1 MSALNVPPQPQE
13 PGNVYVGGNGVN
25 YIWTGTIWEV
35 SGTPGTT
42 GNVTFS
48 GNTIATGN
56 DGDLVLQASSEQWT
70 FGIDGNL
77 TLPTGG
83 TINYS
88 DGSDALVLEPATT
101 SVLGGVKLGE
111 GFVLNA
117 SNQVTT
123 SKLYSTNL
131 TQPTQHYRLELD
143 TNGVVILPDQSIIN
157 GSTLRAV
164 AGSYA
169 GLTTNDGENSWMWVD
184 SGGAYIAT
192 EYSTTA
198 NQWTFDND
206 GNLTLPVGGTI
217 NYSNGSNALVGGGG
231 VTDLIANG
239 SANLT
244 ISSDGTLV
252 LSHPDEPVYHPLD
265 TQLVIEKAA
274 GNYHIISGAY
284 GLSLQATPVLGGY
297 GDLTNNNYVDIFH
310 DGISINVNDNT
321 WGFDLGGN
329 LTLPNS
335 VSTISSN
342 TAIMGLN
349 IVIENMSYTGS
360 GYPIV
365 YLPYSW
371 FDNTPSI
378 EIIGGVGTQAVN
390 STNQWAIV
398 TGVYDEPDV
407 GLTFALDRSLVITD
421 TMRFYSQVADPTA
434 STTLLVGD
442 QSWQLD
448 ANGNL
453 TMPLVTRMNSG
464 GIGAVRSAEFGTVV
478 NAEAPGVINTSN
490 IYMSAGTGEARIMSD
505 ANGNTL
511 TYFGVEDPGFA
522 GFVSMDAGVTS
533 QYAVGLDANSNI
545 ILGATQPSG
554 TVTTTMYTASIGAI
568 NGDYN
573 INGLYADSTSTVV
586 SGIDNVKIQTGG
598 GEIWT
603 FGADGGLIF
612 PDGGGGNP
620 TTEIYTT
627 SGGSQYYIESYY
639 AGGRG
644 SGTYL
649 QLDADN
655 GAVILQANAGPSG
668 TSIWTFSGD
677 GNLTLPAGGTI
688 NYSDGSNALVGG
700 GGGVTNQ
707 LVNSN
712 YAFTLESNGNLTL
725 PPGGNINAAPTVDY
739 GDGNSIVLTAGSTT
753 GCVHVG
759 GSIILNA
766 GSGGASGGIERG
778 GNILL
783 NTNSGTWAFGND
795 GNLTFPTGNLVITPD
810 NASLGNAAVISSTD
824 HNLITLSTGVNG
836 GTSSLWVENYAGI
849 GTSNIAAVYSNPVP
863 GSGIVR
869 IAVGQ
874 NGGPGPKLWD
884 FDQTGNL
891 TLPAG
896 GTINFADGGN
906 ALVGG
911 GNVGPTGPS
920 GVTGPSGADSTITG
934 PTGPGVGDTGP
945 TGPSG
950 IQGPTGPGI
959 GDTGPTGETGPTGPG
974 ITGPTGEP
982 GPTGPSGE
990 TGPTGP
996 EVTGPTGNDGATGP
1010 SGETG
1015 PTGPVSAVNYAS
1027 LAQSVV
1033 VTPPTFGNGGSGQ
1046 LRVDVN
1052 AIVVS
1057 SNVNISNVGFMITA
1071 LDTGSSGVGLLAE
1084 GTPATGVQTIQINGI
1099 SGTGQTYYVSAF
1111 VTSQLGTTWSEVYL
1125 ATSGICL
1132 IAGTMITLADGT
1144 KKAIENITYSDTLL
1158 AWDFDQ
1164 GKFTTAKPLWIKQ
1177 GETGG
1182 AHNRLTFSDGTV
1194 LRTFDQHRIFNK
1206 QWGAFTYPMTDNTP
1220 LGTLTFNEQGD
1231 EVMLVNK
1238 EQVFGRVEYYN
1249 VITDRHI
1256 NLFSDSILTSCRLN
1270 NAYPI
1275 VDMQFN
1281 KSGRTLRHASEFVGI
1296 DARWI
1301 AGLRLCE
1308 QTYSADDMRWYVA
1321 RLELLDIAQLDS
1333 DQSAAA

>member
-1 MSALNVPPQPQE
+1 LTVDLHNGGVQAGSVLQFGDASQQAIITGPTTVLDQNAQRLIIQGPR
-13 PGNVYVGGNGVN
+13 GNGLNSEGGDVYFWAGDADAN
-25 YIWTGTIWEV
+25 GGDIKIYAGDADNV
-35 SGTPGTT
+35 TT
-42 GNVTFS
+42 GS
-48 GNTIATGN
+48 GGYINIDAGN
-56 DGDLVLQASSEQWT
+56 GYDYGGDLTLSAGGSTLNGGDISLYAGYASGGTSGIIQLSSNDNTWS
-70 FGIDGNL
+70 FGSNGNL
-77 TLPTGG
+77 TLPGGGIITDSVETVIISGAGTSAVNQTYRKISSGQYIGQTDNVYLIDPPEAPSTTYKLRSAFDAGGLYESEDLVTWTIVAGAGGGAAPVPTGVIVAQHITVTVDSSDWRFDSTGNLTLPAGG

-88 DGSDALVLEPATT
+88 D
-101 SVLGGVKLGE
+101 
-111 GFVLNA
+111 
-117 SNQVTT
+117 
-123 SKLYSTNL
+123 
-131 TQPTQHYRLELD
+131 
-143 TNGVVILPDQSIIN
+143 
-157 GSTLRAV
+157 
-164 AGSYA
+164 
-169 GLTTNDGENSWMWVD
+169 
-184 SGGAYIAT
+184 
-192 EYSTTA
+192 
-198 NQWTFDND
+198 
-206 GNLTLPVGGTI
+206 
-217 NYSNGSNALVGGGG
+217 GSNALVGGGG

-321 WGFDLGGN
+321 WGFDLVGN
-329 LTLPNS
+329 LTLPNG
-335 VSTISSN
+335 VSIISSN

-390 STNQWAIV
+390 SMNQWAIV

-554 TVTTTMYTASIGAI
+554 TVTTTMYTTSIGAI
-568 NGDYN
+568 NSDYN

-586 SGIDNVKIQTGG
+586 SGLSNVKIQTGG
-598 GEIWT
+598 GNVWT
-603 FGADGGLIF
+603 FGADGNTVF
-612 PDGGGGNP
+612 PTNISIDYSGGNDQFP
-620 TTEIYTT
+620 RIIAD
-627 SGGSQYYIESYY
+627 SGKAFSVQGQGESGSAALAWTVDPNAASQYAQIGVTK
-639 AGGRG
+639 AGG
-644 SGTYL
+644 
-649 QLDADN
+649 DN
-655 GAVILQANAGPSG
+655 LAKVVLQAQSDSG
-668 TSIWTFSGD
+668 NVATAKTWRFDET
-677 GNLTLPAGGTI
+677 
-688 NYSDGSNALVGG
+688 
-700 GGGVTNQ
+700 
-707 LVNSN
+707 
-712 YAFTLESNGNLTL
+712 GNLTL

-766 GSGGASGGIERG
+766 GSGGASSGIERG

-795 GNLTFPTGNLVITPD
+795 GNLIFPTGNLIITPD
-810 NASLGNAAVISSTD
+810 SASLGNAAVISSAD
-824 HNLITLSTGVNG
+824 HNLIALSTGVNG
-836 GTSSLWVENYAGI
+836 GTSSLWVEDYANI
-849 GTSNIAAVYSNPVP
+849 GTSNVAAVYSNPVP
-863 GSGIVR
+863 GSKIVR

-874 NGGPGPKLWD
+874 NGGAGPKLWD
-884 FDQTGNL
+884 FDNTGNL
-891 TLPAG
+891 TLPDGGQIVSAANTGNVVINASDGTPRSWTFEGSGNLTLPVG
-896 GTINFADGGN
+896 GTINYSDGSN

-911 GNVGPTGPS
+911 TTSPP
-920 GVTGPSGADSTITG
+920 
-934 PTGPGVGDTGP
+934 
-945 TGPSG
+945 
-950 IQGPTGPGI
+950 
-959 GDTGPTGETGPTGPG
+959 
-974 ITGPTGEP
+974 
-982 GPTGPSGE
+982 
-990 TGPTGP
+990 
-996 EVTGPTGNDGATGP
+996 
-1010 SGETG
+1010 
-1015 PTGPVSAVNYAS
+1015 NYAA

-1033 VTPPTFGNGGSGQ
+1033 VTPPTFGNGGAGQ

-1057 SNVNISNVGFMITA
+1057 SNVTVSNVGFMITA
-1071 LDTGSSGVGLLAE
+1071 LGTGSGGVGLLGE
-1084 GTPATGVQTIQINGI
+1084 GTATAGVQTITLNGAF
-1099 SGTGQTYYVSAF
+1099 SNDQTYYVSAF

-1220 LGTLTFNEQGD
+1220 LGTLTFNEHGD

-1281 KSGRTLRHASEFVGI
+1281 KSGRTLRDASEFVGI

-1308 QTYSADDMRWYVA
+1308 QTYSVDDMRWYVA
-1321 RLELLDIAQLDS
+1321 RLERLDIAQLDS